1 MGYSLPSPTS
11 PVEHA
16 RALMARKDV
25 IEAELGAQA
34 AILTAN
40 GTNMQEPLVDR
51 EGFPRADI
59 DVWAVRH
66 ARVRVI
72 ELRNDLS
79 ALMGEI
85 GKALESVYDPA
96 LAAPAGEH
104 ADEEA
109 RDALR
114 PFAKVNAVAPGSPA
128 ADAVRIRPPYPPRR
142 LRLTA
147 LLMSG
152 VV

>member
-85 GKALESVYDPA
+85 GKALESVYDHA
-96 LAAPAGEH
+96 LADTAGEH

-109 RDALR
+109 WDALR

-147 LLMSG
+147 FLMSG